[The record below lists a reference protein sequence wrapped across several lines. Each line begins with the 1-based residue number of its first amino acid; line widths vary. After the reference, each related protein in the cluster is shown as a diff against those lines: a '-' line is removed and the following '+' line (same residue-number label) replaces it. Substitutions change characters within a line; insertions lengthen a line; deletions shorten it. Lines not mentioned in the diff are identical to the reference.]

1 MMIDKITITDD
12 IITFLLDQ
20 YKQTSNIEFVVAADS
35 LQLYQRDCELL
46 KFQLDKQNKWIS
58 VEDRFP
64 EARQEVLVYR
74 GHHSGLMNVYTYI
87 GNNEWEDDYGYWG
100 RTNDEGI
107 THWMPL
113 PTPPT
118 EKED

>member
-1 MMIDKITITDD
+1 MMIDNVISTDD
-12 IITFLLDQ
+12 IITFLSDQ
-20 YKQTSNIEFVVAADS
+20 YKQTGDINFMVAADNIE
-35 LQLYQRDCELL
+35 LYRRDCSLL
-46 KFQLDKQNKWIS
+46 KFLLNKQNKWIN
-58 VEDRFP
+58 VKDGLP
-64 EARQEVLVYR
+64 ENQQEVIVYR

-113 PTPPT
+113 PVPPKT
-118 EKED
+118 EEK